1 MLEVH
6 FSKKLPLSKDFLEI
20 PISRIWRYIFTDYKW
35 GYEEWVVIKTTGIIV
50 EVDNL
55 GRIVLP
61 EEIRYELGMQDDEK
75 LVIYADAKTVRLK
88 KHRDA
93 GTSQI
98 RDEKVFF

>member
-1 MLEVH
+1 M
-6 FSKKLPLSKDFLEI
+6 
-20 PISRIWRYIFTDYKW
+20 
-35 GYEEWVVIKTTGIIV
+35 
-50 EVDNL
+50 
-55 GRIVLP
+55 P